1 MTSHADAE
9 LQLAFAR
16 HLRDPAQPVPAGL
29 DPARVATY
37 RRLFFNNVHSI
48 LSANFPVISA
58 TLDTEWAPLVRQFY
72 AGFQSHVPLFTELA
86 REFVRFLEDQPEHW
100 QARWPFLRDLAHYE
114 WVELELMLDPADPG
128 SLQVDPE
135 GDLLAGR
142 PVVSPCVRLLAY
154 AWPVHQI
161 RPEFQPLEA
170 PAEPT
175 FLLVYRGRKD
185 QIGFMALNPVSAR
198 LLELLAD
205 PATGSGGQAV
215 ASIAAALGVADPASL
230 WPMAQQQLQQW
241 LERDI
246 LLGVAATGPDH

>member
-1 MTSHADAE
+1 MISHADAE

-16 HLRDPAQPVPAGL
+16 HLRDPAQPIPAGL

-58 TLDTEWAPLVRQFY
+58 ILDNEWAPLVRQFY
-72 AGFQSHVPLFTELA
+72 SGFQSHVPLFTELA
-86 REFVRFLEDQPEHW
+86 REFVRFLEDQPDHW
-100 QARWPFLRDLAHYE
+100 QERWPFLRDLAHYE
-114 WVELELMLDPADPG
+114 WVELELMLDPADPNL
-128 SLQVDPE
+128 LQVDRE
-135 GDLLAGR
+135 GDLWTGR

-161 RPEFQPLEA
+161 RPEFQPQES
-170 PAEPT
+170 PAEPV

-205 PATGSGGQAV
+205 PKLGSGAEAMAG
-215 ASIAAALGVADPASL
+215 IAAALGVADPQTL
-230 WPMAQQQLQQW
+230 WPMARQQLEQW

-246 LLGVAATGPDH
+246 LLGVAASSAGH